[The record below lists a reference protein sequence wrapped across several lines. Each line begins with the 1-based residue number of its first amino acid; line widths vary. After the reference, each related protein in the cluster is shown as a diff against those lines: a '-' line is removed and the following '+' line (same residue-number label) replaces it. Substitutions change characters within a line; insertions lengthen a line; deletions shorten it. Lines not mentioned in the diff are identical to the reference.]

1 MQDNWLEKL
10 ILLNR
15 WCLLMKATYF
25 KANFNIAR
33 KSKKNI
39 LLMGLLVVFMIFFVL
54 VVEAQNIGNTY
65 RQWRSY
71 YESIEVNVGYFDSS
85 SLRKRQYKETYDNL
99 NQQQGYISG
108 LQNGEV
114 MDDPQSYLEG
124 SIELL
129 QAMLKG
135 YSNNYVGA
143 STLNVMPKYQIHQR
157 LVTYKYLHK
166 HHIPV
171 AMNSKTSSTYLI
183 YILNLVAV
191 FIFLY
196 ILLISSDIWIV
207 KFDHKTVLEDI
218 PYRVEDEV
226 KGKTAI
232 NMVLVMIPL
241 LISLVGAYIF
251 AGVRN
256 GFYSLN
262 YPNVFYFNKIRAI
275 PLWLNCLLFLL
286 YTAILVIFVTSLTLL
301 LNQITKNVYLSI
313 FIGIAIYVLSYLP
326 GKLLKLIFWLPS
338 PYLNVNA
345 IFSGTVASITGF
357 KWLNFVTG
365 ALILLIWSAI
375 LMLCF
380 RYLVNKGR
388 NAR

>member
-1 MQDNWLEKL
+1 MN
-10 ILLNR
+10 
-15 WCLLMKATYF
+15 ATYF

-39 LLMGLLVVFMIFFVL
+39 LLMSLLVLFTVFFVL
-54 VVEAQNIGNTY
+54 VVEAQNIGDTY

-71 YESIEVNVGYFDSS
+71 YESIEVNVGYFDSNI
-85 SLRKRQYKETYDNL
+85 LRKRQYKETYDNL

-114 MDDPQSYLEG
+114 LNDPQTYLEG

-135 YSNNYVGA
+135 YDNNYLGA

-166 HHIPV
+166 HHIPA

-191 FIFLY
+191 FVFLY
-196 ILLISSDIWIV
+196 ILLISSDSWMV
-207 KFDHKTVLEDI
+207 KFDHKTVLENI

-232 NMVLVMIPL
+232 NMVLVIIPL
-241 LISLVGAYIF
+241 LVSLLGAYIF
-251 AGVRN
+251 AGLRN

-275 PLWLNCLLFLL
+275 PLWLDCLLFLL
-286 YTAILVIFVTSLTLL
+286 YNIVLVIFVTSLTLL

-313 FIGIAIYVLSYLP
+313 FIGIAVYVLSYLP

-345 IFSGTVASITGF
+345 LFSGTVASITGF